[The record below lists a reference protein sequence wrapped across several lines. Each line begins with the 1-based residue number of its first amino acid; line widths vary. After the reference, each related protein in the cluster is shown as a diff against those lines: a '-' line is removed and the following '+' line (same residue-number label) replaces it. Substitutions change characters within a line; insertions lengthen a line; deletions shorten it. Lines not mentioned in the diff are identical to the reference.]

1 MKPSVVV
8 IGAGPAGMMAACQA
22 ALCGGK
28 VTLVER
34 RERPARKLLITGKG
48 RCNLTND
55 CAEAELIASIPRN
68 GRFLYTAFSAFPPRS
83 VMDFFERAGVPLKVE
98 RGNRVFP
105 KTDRAVD
112 IVDALTAAVKKAGVL
127 LVQGRAVELR
137 LEALSQ
143 TLPEA
148 ADAGE
153 KKKGPV
159 KNCRVTGVALE
170 DGRVLSADKV
180 LIATGGLSYPATG
193 STGDGYA
200 LAAKAGHGLV
210 ETGPSLVPLTVHEG
224 WCAELQG
231 LSLKNAGLKVMEKG
245 KKKPVYND
253 FGEML
258 FTHFGLSGP
267 MILSASA
274 HLSHPEDERYTV
286 LIDLKPALSPEQLDA
301 RLQRDFTKYVN
312 RDFANALEDLLPRK
326 LIPIVVRLTGLPGSL
341 KVNQLTRDARG
352 RLCGLLKAL
361 PLTVTG
367 FRPVE
372 EAIVTRGGVP
382 VKEVDPRTMAS
393 RRCENLYFAGEV
405 LDLDA
410 YTGGFNLQ
418 IAWSTG
424 YLAGR
429 AMAEDKE

>member
-1 MKPSVVV
+1 MQPSIVV
-8 IGAGPAGMMAACQA
+8 IGGGPAGMMAACQA
-22 ALCGGK
+22 ALHGGR

-55 CAEAELIASIPRN
+55 CAEAELIASTPRN

-83 VMDFFERAGVPLKVE
+83 VMEFFEQAGVPLKVE

-105 KTDRAVD
+105 RSDRAVD
-112 IVDALTAAVKKAGVL
+112 IVDALTAAVKKAGVRI
-127 LVQGRAVELR
+127 VQGRAAR
-137 LEALSQ
+137 LGLEP
-143 TLPEA
+143 LPEA
-148 ADAGE
+148 AAEGW
-153 KKKGPV
+153 KKGTALV
-159 KNCRVTGVALE
+159 SRVTGVILE
-170 DGRVLSADKV
+170 DGRILSADKV

-200 LAAKAGHGLV
+200 LAAQAGHRIV
-210 ETGPSLVPLTVHEG
+210 ETGPSLAPLTVHEG
-224 WCAELQG
+224 WCAGLQG
-231 LSLKNAGLKVMEKG
+231 LSLKNVGLKALEKG
-245 KKKPVYND
+245 KKKPVYTD

-267 MILSASA
+267 MVLSASA
-274 HLSHPEDERYTV
+274 HLSHPEDGRYAIQ
-286 LIDLKPALSPEQLDA
+286 IDLKPALSPEQLDA
-301 RLQRDFTKYVN
+301 RLQRDFEKYSN
-312 RDFANALEDLLPRK
+312 RDFANALQDLLPRK
-326 LIPIVVRLTGLPGSL
+326 LIPVMVRLTGLPGSR
-341 KVNQLTRDARG
+341 KVNQLTREARG

-372 EAIVTRGGVP
+372 EAIVTRGGVS
-382 VKEVDPRTMAS
+382 VREVDPHTMAS
-393 RRCENLYFAGEV
+393 RRCEGLYFAGEV

-429 AMAEDKE
+429 SMAGKE

>member
-1 MKPSVVV
+1 MKPSIIV
-8 IGAGPAGMMAACQA
+8 IGGGPAGMMAACQA
-22 ALCGGK
+22 ARRGCG

-55 CAEAELIASIPRN
+55 CAEPQLIASTPRN
-68 GRFLYTAFSAFPPRS
+68 GRFLYTAFSAFPPRA
-83 VMDFFERAGVPLKVE
+83 VMDFFEEAGVPLKVE

-105 KTDRAVD
+105 QSDRAVD
-112 IVDALTAAVKKAGVL
+112 IVDALTAAGNKAGVRL
-127 LVQGRAVELR
+127 LQGRAAELR
-137 LEALSQ
+137 LEP
-143 TLPEA
+143 LPGAAA
-148 ADAGE
+148 ADE
-153 KKKGPV
+153 KKKRPSR
-159 KNCRVTGVALE
+159 RVTGVILE
-170 DGRVLSADKV
+170 DGRTLPADRV
-180 LIATGGLSYPATG
+180 LIATGGLSYPVTG

-200 LAAKAGHGLV
+200 LAAQAGHGLMP
-210 ETGPSLVPLTVHEG
+210 TGPSLAPLTVHEG

-231 LSLKNAGLKVMEKG
+231 LSLRNVGLKVLEKG
-245 KKKPVYND
+245 KKKPVYTD

-274 HLSHPEDERYTV
+274 HLSNPEDGRYAV
-286 LIDLKPALSPEQLDA
+286 RIDLKPALPPEQLDA
-301 RLQRDFTKYVN
+301 RLQRDFEKYSN
-312 RDFANALEDLLPRK
+312 RDFTNALQDLLPRK
-326 LIPIVVRLTGLPGSL
+326 LIPVMVRLTGERGSC
-341 KVNQLTRDARG
+341 KVNQLTREVRG

-372 EAIVTRGGVP
+372 EAIVTRGGIP
-382 VKEVDPRTMAS
+382 VGEVDPHTMAS
-393 RRCENLYFAGEV
+393 RRCEGLYFAGEV

-424 YLAGR
+424 FLAGR
-429 AMAEDKE
+429 SMAES